1 MGVLVLG
8 MVKQVGKLIFLC
20 PTSTKI
26 VFKKSHYGVKLV
38 FKMSHLSIRY
48 VPVTDILTRSKA
60 CQIAI

>member
-1 MGVLVLG
+1 MGVLLLG

-26 VFKKSHYGVKLV
+26 VFKKSHYGLKSV

-48 VPVTDILTRSKA
+48 VPVTDILT
-60 CQIAI
+60 